1 MAIGRSINQ
10 FAFDLYAQLA
20 AKKGNL
26 FYSPQSISTALTM
39 TWAGARGETAAQ
51 MAKTLRLPA
60 NRLKRPEV
68 IHGANARLLASL
80 YGTREKQG
88 YELSVANAL
97 WGQKGYAWLPDFL
110 NLLRTNYG
118 SGLAAVDFG
127 VSTEIARKTINDW
140 VEKETRQ
147 KIKDLIPP
155 GVLDPM
161 TRLVL
166 TNAIYFKG
174 DWVFVFKKSET
185 KDGDFF
191 AEGDKKV
198 SVPLM
203 HLTEHFGYL
212 DGDGFQALEMPY
224 KGGALSMVILLP
236 NKKDGLAAFEKTL
249 SAEKVAEWLAKF
261 ARQEVHVTVPKFTTT
276 AQFMLADTLKSMGMT
291 DAFDGGK
298 ADFSGMDGKRDL
310 FISHVIHKAFV
321 DVNEEGTVAAAAT
334 AIIGT
339 FGGGPPSFRADHP
352 FVFLI
357 RDTRS
362 GCILFVGRV
371 ENPKE

>member
-1 MAIGRSINQ
+1 
-10 FAFDLYAQLA
+10 
-20 AKKGNL
+20 
-26 FYSPQSISTALTM
+26 M

-51 MAKTLRLPA
+51 MARVMRLPA

-88 YELSVANAL
+88 YELSAANAL
-97 WGQKGYAWLPDFL
+97 WGQKGYAWRPDFL

-118 SGLAAVDFG
+118 SGLAAVDF
-127 VSTEIARKTINDW
+127 SANTEIARKTINDW
-140 VEKETRQ
+140 VEKETRE
-147 KIKDLIPP
+147 KVKDLIPP

-174 DWVFVFKKSET
+174 DWVYVFKKSET
-185 KDGDFF
+185 KEEDFF
-191 AEGDKKV
+191 AAGDKTAR
-198 SVPLM
+198 VPMM

-212 DGDGFQALEMPY
+212 DGDGFQGLDMPY
-224 KGGALSMVILLP
+224 KGGVLSMVILLP
-236 NKKDGLAAFEKTL
+236 RKKDGLAALEKSL
-249 SAEKVAEWLAKF
+249 SAEKVAEWLAKL

-276 AQFMLADTLKSMGMT
+276 AEFMLADTLKSMGMT
-291 DAFDGGK
+291 DAFESGK
-298 ADFSGMDGKRDL
+298 ADFSGMDGKRDI

-334 AIIGT
+334 AIVRT
-339 FGGGPPSFRADHP
+339 LGGGPPSFYADHP
-352 FVFLI
+352 FIFLI
-357 RDTRS
+357 RDKRS
-362 GCILFVGRV
+362 GCILFLGRV
-371 ENPKE
+371 ANPKE